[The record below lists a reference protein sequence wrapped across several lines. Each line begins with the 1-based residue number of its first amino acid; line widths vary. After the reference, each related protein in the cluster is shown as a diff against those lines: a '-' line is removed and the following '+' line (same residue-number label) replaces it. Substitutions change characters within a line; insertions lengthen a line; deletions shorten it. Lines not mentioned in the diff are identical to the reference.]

1 MWGGR
6 YLHRSSNNLSENAI
20 GDLNLDGSLNVLDVI
35 EMVSIILENTAYN
48 ELADMNNDGLINV
61 VDIIQLVTLILSLD
75 RR

>member
-1 MWGGR
+1 M
-6 YLHRSSNNLSENAI
+6 
-20 GDLNLDGSLNVLDVI
+20 DGSLNVLDVI

-61 VDIIQLVTLILSLD
+61 VDIIQLVSLILSLD